1 MQASVKTASSVQV
14 DDEDDA
20 DLNEIVLIDD
30 TLKRLTQKS

>member
-1 MQASVKTASSVQV
+1 MQASVKTTSSVQV
-14 DDEDDA
+14 EDDA